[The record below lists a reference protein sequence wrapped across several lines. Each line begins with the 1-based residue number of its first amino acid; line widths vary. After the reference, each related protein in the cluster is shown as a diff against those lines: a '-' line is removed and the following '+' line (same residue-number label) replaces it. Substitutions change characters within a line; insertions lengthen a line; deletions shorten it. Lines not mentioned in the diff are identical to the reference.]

1 MIVVTGATGHIG
13 NVLVRELVSR
23 GEEVRALILPSEDTV
38 PLEGLDAERVE
49 GDVLDEDSLVR
60 AFEGASAVYHLAGIV
75 AIRPGQNELMHRVNG
90 VGTRNVAQACVTCGV
105 KRLVYTSSIH
115 ALVEPEQ
122 GTVID
127 ETCPVDPERLTIEY
141 SKSKARATLGI
152 LQAVERDLDAV
163 IVCPTGVIGP
173 YDYRVSEIG
182 QLILDFGRGRMR
194 VTIDGAYDFVDVR
207 DVAAGHILAFEKGRR
222 GEEYILS
229 GARMTVDELLAVLEE
244 ATGVGAP
251 GWKAPLWAAQGIAY
265 LAPLYSAITNRRVLF
280 SRDMIATVTGNSLI
294 SSEKARRE
302 LGYSS
307 RPIKQSLVDS
317 VRWFRDAGML

>member
-38 PLEGLDAERVE
+38 PLEGLCAERVE
-49 GDVLDEDSLVR
+49 GDVLDEGSLAR
-60 AFEGASAVYHLAGIV
+60 AFKGASAVYHLAGIV

-90 VGTRNVAQACVTCGV
+90 VGTRNVAQACLTCGV

-127 ETCPVDPERLTIEY
+127 ETCPVDPDRLTIEY

-152 LQAVERDLDAV
+152 LEAVERGLDAV
-163 IVCPTGVIGP
+163 VVCPTGVIGP
-173 YDYRVSEIG
+173 YDYRVSEVG
-182 QLILDFGRGRMR
+182 QLILDFGRGRMKAS
-194 VTIDGAYDFVDVR
+194 IDGAYDFVDVR
-207 DVAAGHILAFEKGRR
+207 DVATGHILAFEKGRS

-251 GWKAPLWAAQGIAY
+251 SWKAPLWAAQGIAV
-265 LAPLYSAITNRRVLF
+265 LAPLYSAITNGRVLF
-280 SRDMIATVTGNSLI
+280 SRDMIATLTGNSFI

-307 RPIKQSLVDS
+307 RPPKQSLIES

>member
-23 GEEVRALILPSEDTV
+23 GEEVRALILPSEDSV
-38 PLEGLDAERVE
+38 PLEGLVAQRVE
-49 GDVLDEDSLVR
+49 GDVLDKDSLER
-60 AFEGASAVYHLAGIV
+60 AFEGADAVYHLAGIV
-75 AIRPGQNELMHRVNG
+75 AIRPGQNDLMHRVNG
-90 VGTRNVAQACVTCGV
+90 VGTRNVAQACLTCGV

-127 ETCPVDPERLTIEY
+127 ETCPVDPDRLTIEY

-152 LQAVERDLDAV
+152 RQAVEQGLDAV

-182 QLILDFGRGRMR
+182 QLILDFGRGKMK
-194 VTIDGAYDFVDVR
+194 VAIDGAYDFVDVR
-207 DVAAGHILAFEKGRR
+207 DVAAGHILAFEKGRG

-244 ATGVGAP
+244 ATGVVAP
-251 GWKAPLWAAQGIAY
+251 RWKSPLWAAQGIAY
-265 LAPLYSAITNRRVLF
+265 LAPLYSAITNKRVLF

-317 VRWFRDAGML
+317 VRWFRDAGLL